1 VYTGTHDNDTSLGW
15 FNTLESGARRW
26 VEVFLRFTPGSMP
39 DALIR
44 QVLGSVG
51 RLAILPAQD
60 VLALGSEARLNT
72 PGTAIGNWSW
82 RLPPGALNAAL
93 AEHFTLLNRM
103 YGRA

>member
-1 VYTGTHDNDTSLGW
+1 
-15 FNTLESGARRW
+15 
-26 VEVFLRFTPGSMP
+26 
-39 DALIR
+39 
-44 QVLGSVG
+44 
-51 RLAILPAQD
+51 